1 MKLFIANTKRQDEIF
16 MYRIP
21 EITRPYSQTIPAG
34 GQAQIYR
41 DATRDV
47 LEGIVDQHRMY
58 GLVDVADIDRTK
70 PFVNL
75 CYQFDKA
82 ITQNQIMYG
91 MEHNSEVLEDKGLE
105 YRKQSAVAISSNL
118 DKAAQEG
125 NAPNASGM
133 KLELIE
139 EKTDQGDN
147 SEKLTQTVEVVKDG
161 EQSRGRGRGRPR
173 NS

>member
-1 MKLFIANTKRQDEIF
+1 MKLYIANTKKQDETF

-21 EITRPYSQTIPAG
+21 EIARPYTQTIPAG
-34 GQAQIYR
+34 GQIQIYR
-41 DATRDV
+41 DAPRDV

-75 CYQFDKA
+75 CYQFDKV

-139 EKTDQGDN
+139 EKTDIADN
-147 SEKLTQTVEVVKDG
+147 SEKLTQTVEVVKEG
-161 EQSRGRGRGRPR
+161 KQGRGRPR

>member
-1 MKLFIANTKRQDEIF
+1 MKLYIANTKKQDEHLF
-16 MYRIP
+16 FRIP
-21 EITRPYSQTIPAG
+21 EITRPFSQVIPAG
-34 GQAQIYR
+34 GQVQIYR
-41 DATRDV
+41 DAPRDV

-75 CYQFDKA
+75 CYQFDKH

-125 NAPNASGM
+125 NAPNASGV
-133 KLELIE
+133 KLELVE
-139 EKTDQGDN
+139 EKTDQADN
-147 SEKLTQTVEVVKDG
+147 SEKLSQVVEVVKEG
-161 EQSRGRGRGRPR
+161 KQGRGRPR